1 MFSYLHAVV
10 APTGVYAATADFRAS
25 SSLTDR
31 ITTAASDFVRLLLTC
46 GPPRHRNQTVLD
58 TRAGVDWTGRG
69 DRRVPTHR
77 RSDRTQE
84 AGMSGTYTFVLVHG
98 GCHDGST
105 WRPVIEHL
113 ERLGHTAFA
122 PTVAGHGKD
131 VAKNVT
137 HAESTQS
144 VVDFILDR
152 NLTDFILV
160 GHGYAGTVISKVA
173 EAIPQ
178 RVRRLVFWSAFVL
191 NDGETALELLPF
203 DTAPYTRMAAESAD
217 NTFTIPFDVFRDVF
231 INDGDP
237 DLVER
242 AYSQLSCRD
251 RGPGAATR
259 RGGLASTHVKPTR
272 NLPAGPDARQP
283 RGAVHQADQC
293 GRQAHRG
300 GTRLTSA
307 HRASTKYVAPQ
318 RHYRWPH

>member
-1 MFSYLHAVV
+1 
-10 APTGVYAATADFRAS
+10 
-25 SSLTDR
+25 
-31 ITTAASDFVRLLLTC
+31 
-46 GPPRHRNQTVLD
+46 
-58 TRAGVDWTGRG
+58 
-69 DRRVPTHR
+69 
-77 RSDRTQE
+77 
-84 AGMSGTYTFVLVHG
+84 MSGTYTFVLVHG

-178 RVRRLVFWSAFVL
+178 RIRRLVFWSAFVL

-242 AYSQLSCRD
+242 AYSQLSSEPYGPWVEPLDMTKFHRLATPRSFLVGTEDLVLPPGEAGWHPRMSSRLGIFRLVQMPGSHEALFTKPISVADKLIEAGRD
-251 RGPGAATR
+251 
-259 RGGLASTHVKPTR
+259 
-272 NLPAGPDARQP
+272 
-283 RGAVHQADQC
+283 
-293 GRQAHRG
+293 
-300 GTRLTSA
+300 
-307 HRASTKYVAPQ
+307 
-318 RHYRWPH
+318 

>member
-1 MFSYLHAVV
+1 VEPHDS
-10 APTGVYAATADFRAS
+10 
-25 SSLTDR
+25 
-31 ITTAASDFVRLLLTC
+31 
-46 GPPRHRNQTVLD
+46 
-58 TRAGVDWTGRG
+58 
-69 DRRVPTHR
+69 
-77 RSDRTQE
+77 E
-84 AGMSGTYTFVLVHG
+84 AGMSGTYTLVLVHG

-178 RVRRLVFWSAFVL
+178 RIRRLVFWSAFVL

-242 AYSQLSCRD
+242 AYSQLSSEPYGPWVEPLDMTKFHRLATPRSFLVGTEDLVLPPGEAGWHPRMSSRLGTFRLVQMPGSHEALFTKPISVAGKLIEAGRD
-251 RGPGAATR
+251 
-259 RGGLASTHVKPTR
+259 
-272 NLPAGPDARQP
+272 
-283 RGAVHQADQC
+283 
-293 GRQAHRG
+293 
-300 GTRLTSA
+300 
-307 HRASTKYVAPQ
+307 
-318 RHYRWPH
+318 